1 MRLSGPFIRRVLVL
15 AIVAQAAGTV
25 VASPPARAATTTAF
39 TPVADAA
46 VHSDRPTTNF
56 GSADRLVADRS
67 PKTKSFL
74 RFEVAGLTSAPTG
87 ARLRLWVTN
96 KSSNGPEVRP
106 VTSSWDEITLTYA
119 TRPSVGS
126 KVVDVGKVSANRWLE
141 YDVASLVAGN
151 GTVEIALVGDSSD
164 GTDFASRED
173 GTAASWPQL
182 VVETDGIEPPPP
194 PPPPPPPGDT
204 LSFGLVGDTGYSSRS
219 VEQFLNERGDMNEAG
234 LDFTVH
240 VGDIKDGSDPCPDS
254 VYTENLDRFDGFNH
268 PLVYTPG
275 DNEWRDCPDKSD
287 RLAYLRQVFFSDDQ
301 SQGTPSMTVQRQSA
315 DVPENAMWHDGA
327 VTFVTL
333 HTVGFDNNQY
343 GSEFE
348 FRNAANIAWMEAAF
362 DAARARDSAGVVI
375 LSHANPGF
383 PPDATSRASKQGFES
398 YLEVLR
404 FEVKDWGKPVLY
416 AHGDTHTFR
425 VDQPTILGSTRS
437 NFTRVEVYGP
447 SDEHWVRV
455 DVDPSTPA
463 LFSVAGQ

>member
-1 MRLSGPFIRRVLVL
+1 MRLSGQFVRRALVL
-15 AIVAQAAGTV
+15 AIVVEAAGTV
-25 VASPPARAATTTAF
+25 VASSPARAATTTVF
-39 TPVADAA
+39 TPVADTA
-46 VHSDRPTTNF
+46 VYSDRPTRNF

-67 PKTKSFL
+67 PNTKSFL

-106 VTSSWDEITLTYA
+106 VTSAWDEATLTYA

-126 KVVDVGKVSANRWLE
+126 KVDDVEKVSANRWLE
-141 YDVASLVAGN
+141 YDVDSLVAGN
-151 GTVEIALVGDSSD
+151 GTVEMALVGDSSD

-173 GTAASWPQL
+173 GTAAHWPQL
-182 VVETDGIEPPPP
+182 VVEIVGIEPAPSPPP
-194 PPPPPPPGDT
+194 SPPPGDT
-204 LSFGLVGDTGYSSRS
+204 FSFGLVGDTGYNSRS
-219 VEQFLNERGDMNEAG
+219 VERFLSVRDDMNEAG
-234 LDFTVH
+234 LEFTVH

-254 VYTENLDRFDGFNH
+254 VYTENLSRFDGFHH

-275 DNEWRDCPDKSD
+275 DNEWRDCRDKRD
-287 RLAYLRQVFFSDDQ
+287 RLAHLRQVFFSNDQ
-301 SQGTPSMTVQRQSA
+301 SLGTPSMTLERQSA
-315 DVPENAMWHDGA
+315 DLPENAMWHNGP

-333 HTVGFDNNQY
+333 HTVGTDNNQN

-348 FRNAANIAWMEAAF
+348 SRNAANVAWMKAAF
-362 DAARARDSAGVVI
+362 DAAKARDSAGVVI

-416 AHGDTHTFR
+416 VHGDTHTFR
-425 VDQPTILGSTRS
+425 VDQPKILGSTRS

-455 DVDPSTPA
+455 TVDPSNA
-463 LFSVAGQ
+463 DLFSIASQ